1 MRKIYI
7 LASLL
12 SIVMGVKAQSIG
24 SQTFSRVDGTP
35 FKNFSFQGSAV
46 VDVDNDGYQDLV
58 LTGGVDTDND
68 GNQNVSKSY
77 LYKNKGGVYQ
87 EGIELDNP
95 VSGAYVLAFDNDNDG
110 FKDLITIG
118 KKIGDWQDPKQ
129 YFYKNENGSFVFKK
143 SVENGKKTGT
153 GSAEFFDFDHD
164 GLLDYATNGDIRY
177 DAKFNY
183 YKNAGKGEFYEIP
196 SFMNIIP
203 TSYGNFKFVD
213 LNNDNEL
220 DMIISG
226 VSPVTFEPIMEIY
239 LNEKGKFVKVQ
250 QTLPA
255 VERSTIGVADFDND
269 GDLDFVINGH
279 RDYVPQL
286 YVFWNDGTGHFTK
299 QDVGDGVTTINA
311 GNTIDTGDLNNDGYP
326 DFIVV
331 GNLTD
336 SLENAKYTTDIYTYN
351 PTTKKFNKMIDH
363 NIPSYG
369 GSPDVRLVDYDND
382 NTLDVLVSGMDL
394 SITGGPFITKLYK
407 NNLNVV
413 NQKPT
418 APTTLKHQVRDTD
431 VFFSWEGATDDKT
444 SVLGLTYEISVG
456 TAENKADIAKYV
468 VTTNNW
474 YLKKEKLP
482 EKFYWSV
489 RAIDASHIYSD
500 PSTVQTAKLATHE
513 TEWAK
518 ANVYPNPAVDKITI
532 GGQDTIKSV
541 SIVDLSGKVVAT
553 QFIGRDIPV
562 AHLPKGVYILKVE
575 LGNNKNFTKKII
587 KQ

>member
-1 MRKIYI
+1 
-7 LASLL
+7 
-12 SIVMGVKAQSIG
+12 
-24 SQTFSRVDGTP
+24 
-35 FKNFSFQGSAV
+35 
-46 VDVDNDGYQDLV
+46 
-58 LTGGVDTDND
+58 
-68 GNQNVSKSY
+68 
-77 LYKNKGGVYQ
+77 
-87 EGIELDNP
+87 
-95 VSGAYVLAFDNDNDG
+95 
-110 FKDLITIG
+110 
-118 KKIGDWQDPKQ
+118 
-129 YFYKNENGSFVFKK
+129 
-143 SVENGKKTGT
+143 
-153 GSAEFFDFDHD
+153 
-164 GLLDYATNGDIRY
+164 
-177 DAKFNY
+177 
-183 YKNAGKGEFYEIP
+183 
-196 SFMNIIP
+196 
-203 TSYGNFKFVD
+203 
-213 LNNDNEL
+213 
-220 DMIISG
+220 
-226 VSPVTFEPIMEIY
+226 
-239 LNEKGKFVKVQ
+239 
-250 QTLPA
+250 
-255 VERSTIGVADFDND
+255 
-269 GDLDFVINGH
+269 
-279 RDYVPQL
+279 
-286 YVFWNDGTGHFTK
+286 
-299 QDVGDGVTTINA
+299 
-311 GNTIDTGDLNNDGYP
+311 
-326 DFIVV
+326 
-331 GNLTD
+331 
-336 SLENAKYTTDIYTYN
+336 
-351 PTTKKFNKMIDH
+351 MIDH

-444 SVLGLTYEISVG
+444 PVLGLTYEISVG

-489 RAIDASHIYSD
+489 RAIDASRVYSD

-532 GGQDTIKSV
+532 GGQDAIKSV